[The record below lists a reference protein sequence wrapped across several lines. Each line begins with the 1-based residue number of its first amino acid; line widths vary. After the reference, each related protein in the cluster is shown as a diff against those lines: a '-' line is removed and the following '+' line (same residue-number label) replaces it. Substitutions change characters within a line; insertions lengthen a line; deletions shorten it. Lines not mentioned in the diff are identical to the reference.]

1 MLGLLQDGLKK
12 QAVGAMLWECACI
25 ADHTVVSDQFIV
37 VAGSV
42 VGDGMGWAGIMAAG
56 KQYSFSVVWQS
67 MWELF
72 NIANMCIH
80 FVFFLASSQNVW
92 EC

>member
-12 QAVGAMLWECACI
+12 QAIRAMLWECACVTNH
-25 ADHTVVSDQFIV
+25 AVVSNQLIV

-42 VGDGMGWAGIMAAG
+42 VGDSMGRAGIMTAG

-80 FVFFLASSQNVW
+80 FVFFLASS
-92 EC
+92 